1 MLMRI
6 RLESIRKDRRGF
18 GWILTL
24 KVARLLGIEM
34 LVRVRWLRIY
44 LELFSTLLIMK
55 AILLI
60 FLIYRNLLEHPIK
73 ILASMFSRL
82 NWAISLRSIVSH
94 IFLPICNVCILLVGR
109 VLSMIGVEVIIA
121 MDLIRTVWDYLRE
134 YRETGAVKKANN
146 KYIRGNHSNN

>member
-34 LVRVRWLRIY
+34 LVRVRWLKIY
-44 LELFSTLLIMK
+44 LELFSTLPIMK

-82 NWAISLRSIVSH
+82 NWAISLRSIASH
-94 IFLPICNVCILLVGR
+94 MFLSICNVCILLVGQ
-109 VLSMIGVEVIIA
+109 VLSIIGVEAIIA
-121 MDLIRTVWDYLRE
+121 MDLIRIVWDYLRE